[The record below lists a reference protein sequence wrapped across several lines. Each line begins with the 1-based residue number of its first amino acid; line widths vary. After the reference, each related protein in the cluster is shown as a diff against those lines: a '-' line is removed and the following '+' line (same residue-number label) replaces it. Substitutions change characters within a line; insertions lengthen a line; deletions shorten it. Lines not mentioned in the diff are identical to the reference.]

1 MIASLQRARDSLRF
15 VTVTVVLTLAYLA
28 LSQFWLGLVDVAARV
43 GMGSSDATWAQEASQ
58 LAVQSQPVEAALL
71 PTHRV
76 DAWRLGFLLGY
87 STELIGAFTFSPA
100 DRQQQARARA
110 APMLA
115 QANAIS
121 ARYGIGPVDVLTVST
136 AADFAALNARV
147 EADENGLAARVAAR
161 VSPRGRHLYLLGMH
175 CGMFA
180 QALES
185 GSDTSPLPMA
195 QTRLIARHA
204 TLAGMPSEG
213 WKPLQATL
221 AGGSRAHAV
230 ATYRSALNGLEN
242 SLATGAA
249 AAAASPAK

>member
-1 MIASLQRARDSLRF
+1 MTTDVRRARDSLRF
-15 VTVTVVLTLAYLA
+15 VFVTLVLTLAYLA

-43 GMGSSDATWAQEASQ
+43 GAGNTEVAWEQQARQ
-58 LAVQSQPVEAALL
+58 LAVQSEPLEAALL

-87 STELIGAFTFSPA
+87 SAELIGSFTLSPS
-100 DRQQQARARA
+100 DRQRQARARA

-121 ARYGIGPVDVLTVST
+121 DRYRIGPVDVLSVST
-136 AADFAALNARV
+136 AADFANLNARV
-147 EADENGLAARVAAR
+147 EADENGVAARVAAR

-185 GSDTSPLPMA
+185 GGDTSPLPMA
-195 QTRLIARHA
+195 QTRLIARNA
-204 TLAGMPSEG
+204 TLAGIAPEG
-213 WKPLQATL
+213 WKPLQRTPE
-221 AGGSRAHAV
+221 GGTRAQAV

-242 SLATGAA
+242 SLANGAPA
-249 AAAASPAK
+249 VTASPAK